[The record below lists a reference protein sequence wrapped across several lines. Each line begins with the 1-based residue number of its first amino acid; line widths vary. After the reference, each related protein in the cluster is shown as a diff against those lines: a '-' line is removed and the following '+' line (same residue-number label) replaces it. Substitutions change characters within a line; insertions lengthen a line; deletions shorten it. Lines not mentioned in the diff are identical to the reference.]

1 MSNKKISSFF
11 MPVSKRLKSSENQII
26 EISSVETDDKNKS
39 ILETTE
45 HANLLDESPTK
56 TNESRTNQVTT
67 DNLNSTELVKE
78 NESLLEPKYQ
88 ELFLSTLLNEVEG
101 DWKTRL
107 MPQTRKPY
115 FKSLDSFIQSEM
127 KQFKIFP
134 TSDDIFSAFKLCPFE
149 NVRVVIIGQDPYH
162 GPNQAHGLAFSV
174 QKNVRIPPSLRNMIT
189 ELIVK

>member
-1 MSNKKISSFF
+1 